1 MAAEGL
7 GSRVLAIVIVELGL
21 GLERLLAHVANEL
34 AFAENLKLQ
43 IKKQSAFQK

>member
-1 MAAEGL
+1 VAAEGL
-7 GSRVLAIVIVELGL
+7 SSRVLAIVIVELGL